1 MEFVLS
7 QKGERKVI
15 YDGFVYV
22 FQKNLANDL
31 RSFECRRRRKGECKS
46 KIKLNAMNEVVE
58 EINEHTHLPSQPE
71 VEILR
76 VKSSIKR
83 RAETTH
89 ETGQQILAGELQGL
103 SEVASVNLPS
113 MEHLRRTIRSQ
124 RHEHNNIPQPVHRE
138 GIPVLPLL
146 YQQTSTGEPFLL
158 YDSGIGDVNRI
169 FIFATNQA
177 LDLLANSDDWFCD
190 GTFKVCRKYF
200 SNFTPSTQK
209 KISVYFPVLLLC
221 WQIKRRPLIAVFW

>member
-1 MEFVLS
+1 M
-7 QKGERKVI
+7 K
-15 YDGFVYV
+15 
-22 FQKNLANDL
+22 
-31 RSFECRRRRKGECKS
+31 
-46 KIKLNAMNEVVE
+46 
-58 EINEHTHLPSQPE
+58 
-71 VEILR
+71 
-76 VKSSIKR
+76 
-83 RAETTH
+83 
-89 ETGQQILAGELQGL
+89 TGQQILADELQGL

-138 GIPVLPLL
+138 DIPVLPLL

-190 GTFKVCRKYF
+190 GTFKVCPEVFFQLYTVHAKANERIYPCAFALFANKTQATYSRF
-200 SNFTPSTQK
+200 FRELSNAVLNIGTAPFT
-209 KISVYFPVLLLC
+209 IMFDFEIAAINAAIAIFPNVEVSGCFLSFVGKHMETYSRI
-221 WQIKRRPLIAVFW
+221 WVKRTLHQRPGIFYTYTHGGGYCLYSAK

>member
-22 FQKNLANDL
+22 FQNNLANDL
-31 RSFECRRRRKGECKS
+31 RSFECRRRRKGE
-46 KIKLNAMNEVVE
+46 
-58 EINEHTHLPSQPE
+58 EINEHIHLPSQPE

-124 RHEHNNIPQPVHRE
+124 RHEHNN
-138 GIPVLPLL
+138 
-146 YQQTSTGEPFLL
+146 
-158 YDSGIGDVNRI
+158 RI
-169 FIFATNQA
+169 CRYCRYYINKLQ
-177 LDLLANSDDWFCD
+177 LANHFYYMTVVLAMSTEFLYSQPIKHYICSPIQMT
-190 GTFKVCRKYF
+190 GFAMELLKCARKYF

-209 KISVYFPVLLLC
+209 QISVYFPVLLLRNRS
-221 WQIKRRPLIAVFW
+221 ITRLL